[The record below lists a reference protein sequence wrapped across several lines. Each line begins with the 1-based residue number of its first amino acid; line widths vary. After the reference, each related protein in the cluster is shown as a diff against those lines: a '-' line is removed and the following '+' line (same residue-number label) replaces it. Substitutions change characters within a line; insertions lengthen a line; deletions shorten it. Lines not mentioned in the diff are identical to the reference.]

1 MLERYSK
8 IVGVK
13 LEGPFRAIRKAKGCD
28 MARGRQGG
36 TRKPIKPPAGLKTD
50 REPPAVVHSS
60 VYFPTPVY
68 EVLRKVAF
76 DERAKIHDLVIEGV
90 ELALKKRGYP
100 ALVEMKA
107 KWQRRE
113 R

>member
-36 TRKPIKPPAGLKTD
+36 TRKPIKAPAGLKTNQ
-50 REPPAVVHSS
+50 EAAAVVHSS
-60 VYFPTPVY
+60 VYFPTSVY

-76 DERAKIHDLVIEGV
+76 DERVKIHDLLMEGID
-90 ELALKKRGYP
+90 ALLQRRGYP
-100 ALVEMKA
+100 SI
-107 KWQRRE
+107 E
-113 R
+113 RLKSGRKR